1 MLTDAE
7 IQGLKPI
14 DGVYKHS
21 LGEGLYVLIRPDGK
35 KYWRL
40 KYRFNGRDTT
50 YAIGVFPSVTVV
62 DAMKARAMV
71 REALRQGADPNQ
83 IKRDEKE
90 SSKKPGSQNVFRL
103 AMSSEYELTIAT
115 ASNVLMLNAD
125 QTQALRGFLI
135 ATPET
140 ERGVQQ

>member
-7 IQGLKPI
+7 ILDLKPK
-14 DGVYKHS
+14 DGVYRHS
-21 LGEGLYVLIRPDGK
+21 LGEGLFVLIRPDGK

-50 YAIGVFPSVTVV
+50 YAIGVFPRVTVV
-62 DAMKARAMV
+62 QAMKAKASV
-71 REALRQGADPNQ
+71 KEALRQGANPNQ

-90 SSKKPGSQNVFRL
+90 SRQKPNTKSVFRL
-103 AMSSEYELTIAT
+103 AMPSEDELTIAT
-115 ASNVLMLNAD
+115 ATNALTLNAS
-125 QTQALRGFLI
+125 QTRALREFLV

-140 ERGVQQ
+140 ERGGQQ